1 MNANDSY
8 EKELRQII
16 AADHRCSTID
26 PENDQI
32 WELEPSKGEPPGLA
46 LQTTYGLR
54 AYGIRVFPRFSIKKV
69 PISDPRSFASRPVLN
84 FIAPNFLELQYSPYI
99 SLDVNQKV
107 WVPDSHTLVAQ
118 VNITNTTTNLI
129 QLWMEWIVQLN
140 PLLTGSPMAAA
151 QISVNTVLHGQTGT
165 LHPVFLLTG
174 GPRGDLSAFPSLGI
188 EVTLPP
194 HASRQFSWA
203 LATLESTE
211 DSFYAARKATAYS
224 LDNEQIKMEM
234 LQKGQSVGFSF
245 NDPFINRKL
254 DQSQQR
260 VFQLILPPFR
270 SLEHPWYVSKRN
282 PEHGNL
288 PTENRSG
295 YSADWGIQ
303 KITDIWAVSRMLLP
317 LRADLVK
324 GMLQNLLDR
333 QGADGTIY
341 AQVNWNGKVTNLT
354 AAPLISALALEVFEY
369 TGDQEWLA
377 QNYTAFVRSVKIW
390 FQPEF
395 DRDGDGWPE
404 WQHLLQTGMDE
415 SVLCDVK
422 TKLEVLIKTAE
433 WPSLAALL
441 INECR
446 ALIKIAGWVNDNAD
460 VDWLEEQITK
470 LDPLL
475 QTTWDLK
482 RWVYAFR
489 DQAGHFSTTG
499 KTLHTFKQNSS
510 VEIRDVLA
518 HPCRLVIR
526 INKRDV
532 ESRPIECRVKGVVAH
547 HERTITFSARDFR
560 WEDEKG
566 LAVSAVTF
574 SAVKTITV
582 TGLKKGEWLVVETP
596 DYSTQSSDFMIPL
609 WAGVPSSEQAQVL
622 ITHGITY
629 LEHADCEI
637 PYHLKIMWI
646 EALIKAD
653 RKDLASQYFMK
664 WYTSFTQTSEPS
676 GLEAAKQSGDSLV
689 GGDLQQMIPLKLLLH
704 LLGIERISEEVLILG
719 GFNDYFPKVNVQY
732 KKFLLDLEPCKAEIA
747 NLNGESVLITEPGP
761 HRIMLS

>member
-1 MNANDSY
+1 MIHDSY

-16 AADHRCSTID
+16 AADHRCSTITPD
-26 PENDQI
+26 NDQI

-46 LQTTYGLR
+46 LQTTFGLR

-84 FIAPNFLELQYSPYI
+84 FVAPNFLELLYSPYT

-151 QISVNTVLHGQTGT
+151 QISVNTVLQGQTGT

-224 LDNEQIKMEM
+224 LDNEQIKMDM
-234 LQKGQSVGFSF
+234 LQKGQSVEFGF
-245 NDPFINRKL
+245 NDPIINRKL

-288 PTENRSG
+288 PTENSSV

-303 KITDIWAVSRMLLP
+303 KITDIWAISRMLLP
-317 LRADLVK
+317 LRADLIK

-333 QGADGTIY
+333 QGANGTIY
-341 AQVNWNGKVTNLT
+341 AQLNWNGKVTNLS
-354 AAPLISALALEVFEY
+354 AAPLLSALAVEVFDY
-369 TGDQEWLA
+369 TGDREWLA
-377 QNYTAFVRSVKIW
+377 QNYSAFVRSVKLW
-390 FQPEF
+390 FTSEF

-415 SVLCDVK
+415 SVQGDVK
-422 TKLEVLIKTAE
+422 NKLEVLIKTAE

-441 INECR
+441 INECQ
-446 ALIKIAGWVNDNAD
+446 ALKKIASLVNDNAD
-460 VDWLEEQITK
+460 LIWLEEQITR
-470 LDPLL
+470 LHQLL
-475 QTTWDLK
+475 QATWDSK
-482 RWVYAFR
+482 RGVYSFR

-499 KTLHTFKQNSS
+499 KTLRTFKQDSS
-510 VEIRDVLA
+510 VEIRDILA

-526 INKRDV
+526 IKKRDV

-547 HERTITFSARDFR
+547 HERTVTFSARDFR
-560 WEDEKG
+560 WKDEQG
-566 LAVSAVTF
+566 LAVSAETF

-582 TGLKKGEWLVVETP
+582 TGLKKGECLVVETP
-596 DYSTQSSDFMIPL
+596 DYSTESSDFMIPL
-609 WAGVPSSEQAQVL
+609 WAGVPSSEQVKAM
-622 ITHGITY
+622 ITHGLAY
-629 LEHADCEI
+629 LEQWDCEI
-637 PYHLKIMWI
+637 PYHFKIMWI

-653 RKDLASQYFMK
+653 RKDLASQYFIK
-664 WYTSFTQTSEPS
+664 WYTSFTQPSES
-676 GLEAAKQSGDSLV
+676 SSLGSDKQDADSLA
-689 GGDLQQMIPLKLLLH
+689 GGDLQQMVPLKPLLH
-704 LLGIERISEEVLILG
+704 LLGIERISEEELILG

-732 KKFLLDLEPCKAEIA
+732 KKFLLDLEPGKAKIA